1 MNSRGYKS
9 EKRRK
14 ELAQQKKQEEKRL
27 RRLNKKVQG
36 APEGEIDADGNVVV
50 KAPPD
55 ETGAVTDAEGSSEA
69 PDAADGAS
77 TDPLIDASPDATAP
91 GTEPAGTDGK
101 SGQA

>member
-27 RRLNKKVQG
+27 RRLNKKMQG

-55 ETGAVTDAEGSSEA
+55 ETGAVIDAEGSS
-69 PDAADGAS
+69 AASDPAAGAS
-77 TDPLIDASPDATAP
+77 ADPTAP
-91 GTEPAGTDGK
+91 GTAPAGTDGENGK
-101 SGQA
+101 A